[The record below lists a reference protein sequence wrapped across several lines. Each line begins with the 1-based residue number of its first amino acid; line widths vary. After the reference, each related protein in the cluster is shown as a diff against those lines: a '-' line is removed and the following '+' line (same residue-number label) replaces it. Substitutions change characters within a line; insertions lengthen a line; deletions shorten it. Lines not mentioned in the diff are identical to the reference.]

1 MVFWLVLGLMTAAA
15 IFVMVRPLLTRTPAP
30 AADADSDLA
39 VYRDQLAEVDRD
51 LARGAIAQPEAE
63 AARIEISRR
72 LIAAAERPDT
82 THRPDTEVAPRR
94 WRMASVAALIALPLG
109 AVALYLAL
117 GSPEL
122 PGQPLADRLARAHAG
137 AGAAT
142 DEPTSLAS
150 LVGQVEAHLG
160 RNPDDGRGWE
170 VLAPAY
176 MRLERFDDAAK
187 ARRNAIRLLGATAD
201 RVAGLGE
208 ALAAAAGGIVTPD
221 AKAEFERALELDR
234 DNVTA
239 ALYLGLAAK
248 QAGQPEEARRMWEG
262 MIARAPAG
270 APWVTFVRQAIA
282 ALGTPGGSPPAADA
296 APTPDASAEMTPE
309 QREMARGMVERL
321 AARLATDGS
330 DVEGWLRL
338 VRSYMVLGEHD
349 KARAAASNARRAL
362 AGDPSKLQRLDMG
375 VRALGVEG

>member
-15 IFVMVRPLLTRTPAP
+15 IVVVVRPLLTRAPAP

-51 LARGAIAQPEAE
+51 FARGAIAQPEAE

-72 LIAAAERPDT
+72 LIAAAERADT
-82 THRPDTEVAPRR
+82 THRPDAEAAPRP
-94 WRMASVAALIALPLG
+94 WRIASVAALIALPLG

-122 PGQPLADRLARAHAG
+122 PEQPLADRRGGAR

-187 ARRNAIRLLGATAD
+187 ARRNAIRLLGATED

-208 ALAAAAGGIVTPD
+208 ALAAAAGGMVTPE
-221 AKAEFERALELDR
+221 AKVEFERALALDR

-248 QAGQPEEARRMWEG
+248 QAGQPEEARRIWEG
-262 MIARAPAG
+262 MIARAPEG

-282 ALGTPGGSPPAADA
+282 TLGEPGGGPSAADA
-296 APTPDASAEMTPE
+296 ARTPDAFAEMTAE
-309 QREMARGMVERL
+309 QREMARDMVERL

-330 DVEGWLRL
+330 DVEDWLRL

-362 AGDPSKLQRLDMG
+362 AGDPNKLQRLDMG
-375 VRALGVEG
+375 VKALGVEG

>member
-15 IFVMVRPLLTRTPAP
+15 IFVAVPPLLRRAPAP
-30 AADADSDLA
+30 AADADGDLA

-51 LARGAIAQPEAE
+51 FARGAIAQPEAE

-72 LIAAAERPDT
+72 LIAAAERADT
-82 THRPDTEVAPRR
+82 IHRPDTEAAPHP
-94 WRMASVAALIALPLG
+94 WRIASVAALIALPLG

-122 PGQPLADRLARAHAG
+122 PGQPLAERLARAR

-176 MRLERFDDAAK
+176 MRLERFEDAAK
-187 ARRNAIRLLGATAD
+187 ARRNAIRLLGATSD

-208 ALAAAAGGIVTPD
+208 ALAAAAGGMVTPE
-221 AKAEFERALELDR
+221 AKVEFERARALDQN
-234 DNVTA
+234 NVTA

-248 QAGQPEEARRMWEG
+248 QAGQPGEARRIWEG
-262 MIARAPAG
+262 MIARAPEG
-270 APWVTFVRQAIA
+270 APWLTFVRQAIA
-282 ALGTPGGSPPAADA
+282 ALGEPGGGPSVADA
-296 APTPDASAEMTPE
+296 APTPDAFAEMTAE

-349 KARAAASNARRAL
+349 KARAAASDARRAL
-362 AGDPSKLQRLDMG
+362 AGDPNKLQRLDMG
-375 VRALGVEG
+375 VKALGVEG